1 MKKTLFKVIV
11 YIFCVFSIVE
21 LCAEEGLDDLEK
33 KNFFKIERLE
43 AEIVELKD
51 QYKLLTEQERL
62 NIEKKSESEEAL
74 GLEAVVREL
83 AGGIYSALNTKINN
97 LNKDILLLK
106 DQYKL
111 LSEKQIINT
120 QEQSESK
127 GGLDLEVEFLMLK
140 AKVKSLNDDISIGF
154 TEEELE
160 ILSNDELIEIAKE
173 KGLEDILVLDAD
185 GNLQNIKEVIKLTA
199 STLKEQ
205 YELLKEQQIF
215 NTQKINELFDMLEL
229 KFTKE
234 AVKEVVLDDKENEKK
249 AYQIYTDG
257 RNQFIGGD
265 YDEAIALFKSYLDS
279 FPNYKNVADAK
290 LWLGR
295 AYFAHELYSQSKAT
309 YLEFQSENLQHAKY
323 PDSMYELAR
332 VLFELG
338 ELEAAKKLLSKMI
351 EKFPTHDLYK
361 KAKQMLTELEE
372 LTIDA

>member
-21 LCAEEGLDDLEK
+21 LCAEEGMDDLEK

-43 AEIVELKD
+43 AEIIVLKD
-51 QYKLLTEQERL
+51 QYKLLTEQQRL
-62 NIEKKSESEEAL
+62 NIQKKSESEEAL
-74 GLEAVVREL
+74 NLGTVMDL
-83 AGGIYSALNTKINN
+83 AAGIYSALNTKINS
-97 LNKDILLLK
+97 LNKDILILK
-106 DQYKL
+106 NQFKL
-111 LSEKQIINT
+111 LAEEQVINT
-120 QEQSESK
+120 QEQSESE
-127 GGLDLEVEFLMLK
+127 GGLDLEVAFFKLN
-140 AKVKSLNDDISIGF
+140 AKVNSLNDDI
-154 TEEELE
+154 
-160 ILSNDELIEIAKE
+160 
-173 KGLEDILVLDAD
+173 
-185 GNLQNIKEVIKLTA
+185 LTA

-205 YELLKEQQIF
+205 YELLKEQQRL
-215 NTQKINELFDMLEL
+215 NTQKITEFFDMLEL
-229 KFTKE
+229 KYTKE

-257 RNQFIGGD
+257 RNQFIAGE
-265 YDEAIALFKSYLDS
+265 YDKAIALFKSYLDS

-295 AYFAHELYSQSKAT
+295 TYFANELYSQSKAI

-323 PDSMYELAR
+323 PDSMYELSRA
-332 VLFELG
+332 LFELG
-338 ELEAAKKLLSKMI
+338 ELDAAKKLLTKMI